1 MLLIVTV
8 LLKNVKPKPNQTKWG
23 NCFLG
28 DQAVGWVETQHR
40 APAGW
45 FAGFSTQFTCC
56 KLLSRLQKSKRLAK
70 QNALFSDGFTQ
81 ISDGVS

>member
-8 LLKNVKPKPNQTKWG
+8 FLKNVKPKPNQTKWG

-28 DQAVGWVETQHR
+28 DHAEGWVETLHW
-40 APAGW
+40 AHAGW
-45 FAGFSTQFTCC
+45 FAGFSTQPTCC
-56 KLLSRLQKSKRLAK
+56 KLLPRLQKCKRLAK

-81 ISDGVS
+81 IIDGVS